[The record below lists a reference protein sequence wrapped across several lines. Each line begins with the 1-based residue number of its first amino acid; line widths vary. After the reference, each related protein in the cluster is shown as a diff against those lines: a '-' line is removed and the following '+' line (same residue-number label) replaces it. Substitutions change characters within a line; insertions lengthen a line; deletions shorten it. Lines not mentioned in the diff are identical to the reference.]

1 MIKAEVKIIGTIKR
15 GASIRTDKNNQPFLS
30 FIVTIALPDAKTN
43 TITVDA
49 LVSYPKGQQS
59 DVSLFAEGV
68 RVAIQ
73 GVLDIRNKEN
83 KLLFYLAAE
92 SVTTDD
98 VPDLDAISG
107 TLSFRGHLKKEKVYE
122 EKKDKNGNPY
132 LVFSAYSAEKVGESF
147 VSTWV
152 NFMRFPEK
160 GAAIGT
166 VKPDWM
172 RSKAHVCISGELQ
185 ISSYNSKV
193 QMSCK
198 VASMS
203 EFVKEN
209 SQT

>member
-1 MIKAEVKIIGTIKR
+1 MIRAEVKIIGTIKR
-15 GASIRTDKNNQPFLS
+15 SASIRTDKNNQPYLS
-30 FIVTIALPDAKTN
+30 FIVTIALPDAKTSTN
-43 TITVDA
+43 SIDA
-49 LVSYPKGQQS
+49 LVSYPRGQQG
-59 DVSLFAEGV
+59 DVSLFTEGV

-83 KLLFYLAAE
+83 KLLFYLTAE
-92 SVTTDD
+92 SVSTEG
-98 VPDLDAISG
+98 VPELDSISG

-122 EKKDKNGNPY
+122 EKNDKNGNPY

-160 GAAIGT
+160 GAGIET

-172 RSKAHVCISGELQ
+172 CSKAHVCINGELQ

-193 QMSCK
+193 QLSCK
-198 VASMS
+198 VTEMS
-203 EFVKEN
+203 EFVKDN
-209 SQT
+209 TQP

>member
-1 MIKAEVKIIGTIKR
+1 MIRAEVKIIGTIKR
-15 GASIRTDKNNQPFLS
+15 GASVRTDKNNKPYLS
-30 FIVTIALPDAKTN
+30 FIVTVALPDAKATTN
-43 TITVDA
+43 TVDA

-160 GAAIGT
+160 GAAVESVI
-166 VKPDWM
+166 PEWM
-172 RSKAHVCISGELQ
+172 YSKAHVDITGELQ
-185 ISSYNSKV
+185 VSAYNDV
-193 QMSCK
+193 VRLSCR
-198 VASMS
+198 VHDMT
-203 EFVKEN
+203 EYIN
-209 SQT
+209 TQQ

>member
-15 GASIRTDKNNQPFLS
+15 SASVRTDKNNQPYLS
-30 FIVTIALPDAKTN
+30 FIVTIALPDAKANTN
-43 TITVDA
+43 TVDA

-132 LVFSAYSAEKVGESF
+132 LFFSAYSAEKVGESF

-160 GAAIGT
+160 GAAVESII
-166 VKPDWM
+166 PDWM
-172 RSKAHVCISGELQ
+172 HSKAHVDISGELQ
-185 ISSYNSKV
+185 VSAYNDV
-193 QMSCK
+193 VRLSCR
-198 VASMS
+198 VHDMTEYS
-203 EFVKEN
+203 N
-209 SQT
+209 TQQ